1 MKQDLREGRDALQIE
16 EATYEEHLDM
26 VARAARMS
34 TMHIDRN
41 PDEVWFQ
48 LHGRLQRHAK
58 SCEERQQ
65 FVRELELCAPKP
77 WAKSL
82 TGFLDQAGGAGLD
95 VIRSRAHVLDL

>member
-41 PDEVWFQ
+41 PKY
-48 LHGRLQRHAK
+48 GS
-58 SCEERQQ
+58 SCMDDCKGMQKVVKKGSSLSER
-65 FVRELELCAPKP
+65 
-77 WAKSL
+77 
-82 TGFLDQAGGAGLD
+82 
-95 VIRSRAHVLDL
+95 